1 MINWYCIYTKPGQ
14 EGAVSQKLGELPGM
28 ELFNPQFMR
37 KKRVRSTY
45 REVVEELF
53 PCYLFLRFDRLEYF
67 HLVKYTR
74 GVRRFVGDR
83 AGSPFAVEQE
93 LIEYIRKRLE
103 DGAIYL
109 DSPTLKKGETVRL
122 MDGPFAGLSGI
133 FLEEMKASE
142 RVLVLLNA
150 IEYQA
155 RIQVPRTSVA
165 RG

>member
-1 MINWYCIYTKPGQ
+1 M
-14 EGAVSQKLGELPGM
+14 SQKLGELPGM
-28 ELFNPQFMR
+28 ETFNPRFAR

-53 PCYLFLRFDRLEYF
+53 PCYMFVRFERLEYF

-83 AGSPFAVEQE
+83 DGSPFAVEQG
-93 LIEYIRKRLE
+93 LIEYIRERLE
-103 DGAIYL
+103 KGAIYL
-109 DSPTLKKGETVRL
+109 DSPTLKKGEAVRL
-122 MDGPFAGLSGI
+122 MDGPFAGMAGI

-142 RVLVLLNA
+142 RVLVLLNT